1 LKSLKPN
8 AFVGIDA
15 PDFNLG
21 LEKKL
26 KHAGVQ
32 TVHYVC
38 PSLWAWREKRALT
51 LSNSTDHVLSVFP
64 FERAILDKHG
74 IASTYVGHRL
84 ADVARG
90 RAGQSQT
97 RGELKILPSSSVFA
111 LLPGSRESELAY
123 HAELFIHTAQ
133 KIHARVPTAQFLVPF
148 ASRKTRQMFEDQMY
162 RIGAQALPFTLMY
175 GHADDA
181 LTAADLALVASGT
194 ATLEAALAEV
204 PHVIT
209 YRLSPA
215 TYRMVMR
222 KLRVPWVGL
231 PNVLAKDFVVPEL
244 LQDHATADNLS
255 QVLLNLLSD
264 ESLRRAMSAR
274 LRGLRASLQQGADE
288 VAASTVLRLA
298 RLA

>member
-1 LKSLKPN
+1 
-8 AFVGIDA
+8 
-15 PDFNLG
+15 
-21 LEKKL
+21 
-26 KHAGVQ
+26 VQ

-51 LSNSTDHVLSVFP
+51 LGRSTDHVLSVFP

-90 RAGQSQT
+90 RAGQADA
-97 RGELKILPSSSVFA
+97 RAELKLSPSSQVFA

-123 HAELFIHTAQ
+123 HADVFIRTAQ
-133 KIHARVPTAQFLVPF
+133 KIFALVPTAQFLVPF
-148 ASRKTRQMFEDQMY
+148 ASRKTRQMFEETLY
-162 RIGAQALPFTLMY
+162 RVGAQELPFTLMF

-209 YRLSPA
+209 YRLSPS
-215 TYRMVMR
+215 TYKMVMR

-231 PNVLAKDFVVPEL
+231 PNVLANDFVVPEL
-244 LQDHATADNLS
+244 LQDNATPDNLS
-255 QVLLNLLSD
+255 QVLLNLLND
-264 ESLRRAMSAR
+264 APLRRAMATR
-274 LRGLRASLQQGADE
+274 LGTMRASLQQGADD
-288 VAASTVLRLA
+288 VAASAVLRLA